1 MQNMYNWR
9 DYTGHCMRPLG
20 DILVAV
26 QQSLKPFDIGKDFK
40 EMPKMLC
47 DLAARYLKDIPDR
60 DPVEE
65 GIKEMEEEE
74 KDYMNNKT

>member
-1 MQNMYNWR
+1 MQSMYNWR

-40 EMPKMLC
+40 EM
-47 DLAARYLKDIPDR
+47 
-60 DPVEE
+60 
-65 GIKEMEEEE
+65 EEEE